1 MPGAAYTLWYA
12 AGARAFGAAYAHR
25 AIAASDSNHCAGIL
39 RLLAAVAG
47 PASGVAE
54 VARVRDAVERL
65 PVGGIQRAIVMAPVA
80 DTRAAPVARIASA
93 GPLLVGPVPRWLAR
107 IAAAGTPVVRLP
119 AEGVQSLIGP
129 SHTRHRQAGHHR
141 QRYGHGSGQPSQRA
155 ARRCLASS
163 GRAAGTCHKIRHGGR
178 SPLGWCGVLAW
189 IARIVSVPQA
199 VHNRGNT
206 RLLPRTST
214 RLPRGARPPGTDPAQ
229 LALGW
234 PGWCWLPRRT
244 LTGRG
249 GGRPRCCVWHEKSA
263 LGREAGRACARC
275 RPRPRAL
282 RSAGQRANSAG

>member
-1 MPGAAYTLWYA
+1 MQ
-12 AGARAFGAAYAHR
+12 RALVRLALLMR
-25 AIAASDSNHCAGIL
+25 IVPLLQAIATIALGF
-39 RLLAAVAG
+39 
-47 PASGVAE
+47 SGYS
-54 VARVRDAVERL
+54 R
-65 PVGGIQRAIVMAPVA
+65 P
-80 DTRAAPVARIASA
+80 
-93 GPLLVGPVPRWLAR
+93 WLAR

-129 SHTRHRQAGHHR
+129 SHTRHRQAGGHHR